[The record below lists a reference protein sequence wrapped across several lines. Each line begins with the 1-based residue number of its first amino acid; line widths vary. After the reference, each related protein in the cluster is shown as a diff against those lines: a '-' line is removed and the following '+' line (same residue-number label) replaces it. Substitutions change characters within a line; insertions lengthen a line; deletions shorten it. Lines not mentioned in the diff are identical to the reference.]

1 MFSQA
6 HTRPATLLD
15 FGIASNS
22 QLIVRAILPTEI
34 KVSISKITLLFPLSF
49 FLLSFS
55 FIFFMLS
62 FFLTFFILFF
72 LLAYIFIQVS
82 VPSKK
87 NSKFFPFLIDPR
99 ITVAELKY
107 HLAATNQQFADL
119 YPFFLSFLSFFSPS
133 SLLLSFFSPSSLLV
147 LSFFSPCSLLLLS
160 FSPSLLL
167 LSFSPSLL
175 LLSF

>member
-87 NSKFFPFLIDPR
+87 NSKFFPFLIDPV

-107 HLAATNQQFADL
+107 RLVATNQQFADL
-119 YPFFLSFLSFFSPS
+119 YRFFLSFFSPSLLLLSFSPS
-133 SLLLSFFSPSSLLV
+133 SLLLSFFSPS
-147 LSFFSPCSLLLLS
+147 LLLLS
-160 FSPSLLL
+160 FSPSSLLLSFLLL
-167 LSFSPSLL
+167 LSFSPSHLL
-175 LLSF
+175 

>member
-6 HTRPATLLD
+6 HSRPATLSD

-34 KVSISKITLLFPLSF
+34 KGSISKITLLFPLSF

-107 HLAATNQQFADL
+107 RLAATNQQFADL
-119 YPFFLSFLSFFSPS
+119 YGFSFSPS
-133 SLLLSFFSPSSLLV
+133 SLLLLSFFSPSSLLL
-147 LSFFSPCSLLLLS
+147 LSFFSPSSLLLLS
-160 FSPSLLL
+160 FFSPSSLLL
-167 LSFSPSLL
+167 LSFFSPSSLL
-175 LLSF
+175 L

>member
-6 HTRPATLLD
+6 HSRPATLSD

-87 NSKFFPFLIDPR
+87 NSKFFPFLIDPG

-107 HLAATNQQFADL
+107 RLAATNQQFADL
-119 YPFFLSFLSFFSPS
+119 YRFFFSFS
-133 SLLLSFFSPSSLLV
+133 LLLLSFSPSLLLLSFSPT
-147 LSFFSPCSLLLLS
+147 SLLLLS

-175 LLSF
+175 LSFSPS